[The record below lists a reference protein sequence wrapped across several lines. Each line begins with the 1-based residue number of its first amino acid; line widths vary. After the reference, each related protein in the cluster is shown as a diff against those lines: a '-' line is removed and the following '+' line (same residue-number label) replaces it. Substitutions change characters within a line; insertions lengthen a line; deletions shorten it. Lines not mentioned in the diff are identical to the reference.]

1 MLPLSSFFWVKTG
14 NVIMVHRG
22 RGGLFPMKKLTV
34 FICVYN
40 EPEMV
45 IRALDSIPKRDD
57 IEILVVD
64 DSTDETTENIL
75 KWADENRPLR
85 LIHNTERK
93 GLGHA
98 KNIAYTCAT
107 GEYIHELDADDYLYT
122 EEYEKAMAYLNGT
135 DIVYMDLQIDDG
147 TVWRISRRNKH
158 HWCAGIWRFIR
169 REFIGDTRCDE
180 VFCNEDVM
188 FEQRLSAKPHTEK
201 YTHIVGYHYTFPRE
215 NSLSD
220 KRNKGLL

>member
-1 MLPLSSFFWVKTG
+1 MTLNDTLFCDNIYRGRTEDRIAPLSSFCWVKTG
-14 NVIMVHRG
+14 NVNWFTGVGWIV
-22 RGGLFPMKKLTV
+22 LLKKLTV

-40 EPEMV
+40 EPDLV
-45 IRALDSIPKRDD
+45 IRALNSIPKRKD
-57 IEILVVD
+57 IEILVID

-85 LIHNTERK
+85 LIHNPDRK

-107 GEYIHELDADDYLYT
+107 GEYIHELDADDYLYP
-122 EEYEKAMAYLNGT
+122 EEYEKVMEHLDGT
-135 DIVYMDLQIDDG
+135 DIVFMDLQIDDG
-147 TVWRISRRNKH
+147 SVWRINKRNQH

-180 VFCNEDVM
+180 VFFNEDFM
-188 FEQRLSAKPHTEK
+188 FDQ
-201 YTHIVGYHYTFPRE
+201 
-215 NSLSD
+215 
-220 KRNKGLL
+220 